1 MSIPL
6 ATTTITVTGVR
17 PQSSIDPD
25 AEGYDAPAPAP
36 TTLSTGVRACISNPT
51 GSRSTPNDELDIYTL
66 SCDPVDLNRFD
77 IVLDETTGTQY
88 MVDSVTISPAETF
101 GLEHT
106 KATLRLT
113 KGLNGGGPNGPVA

>member
-6 ATTTITVTGVR
+6 ATTTITVSGVR

-25 AEGYDAPAPAP
+25 SEGYDAPPPAPA
-36 TTLSTGVRACISNPT
+36 TLSTGVRACISNPT

-77 IVLDETTGTQY
+77 TVIDEATGTEY
-88 MVDSVTISPAETF
+88 MVDSVVMSVTESF
-101 GLEHT
+101 GLQHT
-106 KATLRLT
+106 KAILRLT